1 MLRAL
6 LFVMMALG
14 FVGIGAVAWIGLR
27 PPPAQQ
33 QQDAQ
38 AVAPAVVP
46 EAPPP
51 PPQRISVLVAARNL
65 RAGALLRNEDL
76 VARMVLASEM
86 PADARQEGRESRTAI
101 QGALIRRGLREGE
114 PVLDSDIMMPG
125 DRGYLAAALSPD
137 MRAIPIA
144 VDQISGAAGL
154 IWPGDRVDVVL
165 TQQLPSNDSVPLT
178 RRMAGETIV
187 NDVRVIAVDQNLVQG
202 ALSEGGDGGFRPARV
217 ITLEVT
223 VPQAERLSVARR
235 LGVLS
240 LLVRPAQDAIPT
252 DAVAVPVPGGVVW
265 GGDASAALRQGQN
278 TLAPATTMQ
287 IFRGRDERQEVR
299 F

>member
-14 FVGIGAVAWIGLR
+14 FVGVGTVAWIGLR
-27 PPPAQQ
+27 PPPAPP

-38 AVAPAVVP
+38 AEPPAAAP

-51 PPQRISVLVAARNL
+51 PPQRVAMLVAARNL
-65 RAGALLRNEDL
+65 RPGALLRTEDL
-76 VARMVLASEM
+76 AVRTVLASEM
-86 PADARQEGRESRTAI
+86 PADAHPEGRESRAAI

-114 PVLDSDIMMPG
+114 PVLESDIVMPG
-125 DRGYLAAALSPD
+125 DRGYLAAALGPD

-165 TQQLPSNDSVPLT
+165 TQQLPTNEGVPLA

-187 NDVRVIAVDQNLVQG
+187 GDVRVIAVDQNLVQG
-202 ALSEGGDGGFRPARV
+202 ALSEGSDGGFRPARV

-240 LLVRPAQDAIPT
+240 LLVRPAQDAT
-252 DAVAVPVPGGVVW
+252 AADAEAQAGGVVW
-265 GGDASAALRQGQN
+265 GGDASMALRQGQT
-278 TLAPATTMQ
+278 TLAPRATMQ
-287 IFRGRDERQEVR
+287 IFRGREERQELR

>member
-6 LFVMMALG
+6 LFLMMALG
-14 FVGIGAVAWIGLR
+14 FLGMGAVAWIGLR
-27 PPPAQQ
+27 SPSAPQQ
-33 QQDAQ
+33 QEAQ
-38 AVAPAVVP
+38 APTPAAVP

-51 PPQRISVLVAARNL
+51 APQRVSILVAARNL
-65 RAGALLRNEDL
+65 RPGALLRNEDL
-76 VARMVLASEM
+76 VARMVAASEM
-86 PADARQEGRESRTAI
+86 PAEARQEGRESRAAI
-101 QGALIRRGLREGE
+101 QGALIRRALREGE
-114 PVLDSDIMMPG
+114 PVLDSDIVMPG
-125 DRGYLAAALSPD
+125 DRGYLAAALGPD

-165 TQQLPSNDSVPLT
+165 TQQLPQLDNVPLT

-187 NDVRVIAVDQNLVQG
+187 IDVRVIAVDQNLVQG
-202 ALSEGGDGGFRPARV
+202 ALAEGGDGGFRPARV

-240 LLVRPAQDAIPT
+240 LLVRPVQDAIAV
-252 DAVAVPVPGGVVW
+252 DAAAGPAPGGVVW

-278 TLAPATTMQ
+278 TLAPAAVMQ
-287 IFRGRDERQEVR
+287 IFRGRENRQEVR